1 MDRHRSAFRRGR
13 AFWDLFLGYFLSFLP
28 ILSIITSLKQDTIT
42 LCFDPCCS
50 FLVNLSLPLKSILY
64 MTFRESFFKC
74 TSNCVSLSA
83 SVFPIGLST
92 KICHSP
98 ARPGLITPAAPGFCS
113 CCAVL
118 PQGLCICCSF
128 CLLFSLSFFFSASFP
143 LFNFHASSEFSS
155 DLPSV
160 GIPSQ

>member
-28 ILSIITSLKQDTIT
+28 ILSIITSLNQDTIT

-128 CLLFSLSFFFSASFP
+128 CLLFSLSFFFFCLLP
-143 LFNFHASSEFSS
+143 L
-155 DLPSV
+155 V
-160 GIPSQ
+160 